1 MATGKPCSFT
11 GSSRMAGGFPR
22 QVVVPRNLK
31 LARGTEKPATL
42 TPSAFLKEMTLST
55 KQRLASTRDMRRP
68 QVTQLLDV
76 SEASRQKFSAPS
88 PKQHSFQPFP
98 SEVVFQSY
106 VPYEV
111 YEVPL
116 ILRNEDKVPQLL
128 KVTLERSPYF
138 KLISHHAVCR
148 KVPPGMLATFHI
160 VFTPSE
166 NKDYFHELIC
176 ITEREKFVVPIRAIG
191 ARAILDF
198 PDQVNFSACPVKY
211 STQKTLLV
219 RNVGNRVARY
229 CISTQ
234 RHLVLLAT
242 RDQERHNPGGV
253 LAGDSGRAVTEV
265 GPPQSHLNDSDA
277 EFPVTRVGSQ
287 PKGHLGEDTHT
298 SLHGAAEDV
307 NIRLDRNSLAVG
319 KTYITLSNHRC
330 VVIHNRSKI
339 IAHFQW
345 KAFLTQEE
353 EDQEKLRRWRRLQKQ
368 EENERNSF
376 LKQRAVDPTLQER
389 LALLSRAFQNQ
400 RAKVQEDSMLFS
412 DDIFAIEPV
421 EGDVW
426 PNSSIEVKVI
436 FKPREAR
443 VYQQTVYC
451 DISGRETRLPLRI
464 KGSGIGPQLRFSFD
478 QLDIGKVFVGSA
490 QSYEAILFNKGV
502 IDAPF
507 SLVPPATALGSCF
520 SFHPQ
525 EGIISPDGLQILRIS
540 FSSTI
545 LGPFTEEF
553 RFSVGGSPEPVT
565 LTVRGCVIGPTLH
578 FNVPSLHFGD
588 VSFGFPHTLSC
599 RLTNTSL
606 VPVTFNL
613 RIPGDGSGQ
622 RSVTSFAQISDNA
635 CLSWRK
641 GAQHHVKPME
651 FTIMP
656 CKGII
661 RSQGALDIQVT
672 LCSNTVRRYE
682 LALVLDVDG
691 VGQEV
696 LALPLTARCVV
707 PPLHVLSPVLRFGR
721 CFLKFPYERTLT
733 LVNNSD
739 LPGCYAVLPQEHKED
754 AAVWY
759 SSPVPCGIIQPH
771 SSVEIPFT
779 LEAQAIGRQD
789 TTASV
794 SVFGNE
800 SFPLNV
806 SLVSVGEGPVVYVH
820 PREINFGSIEV
831 LQDASKS
838 LHLSNQAVI
847 PASFCVEM
855 AGKRSRWRIEP
866 SKGVIPPE
874 SEVSVAIIAN
884 LDDTERFE
892 DEVKVSI
899 ENSHTYVIPVQA
911 VGTGTTIV
919 TDKPIAP
926 ELNLGLHFSFDRCC
940 YRFKVTNR
948 GRRTH
953 QLCWSTEG
961 FPMFSHR
968 DRLRAISNTK
978 GTDSFQSPKPACPV
992 FKLQPL
998 RTELM
1003 PGKTVEMVL
1012 EGSSSTPQVVKER
1025 LLCHAVV
1032 GSKAGK
1038 AQIMQMDVTC
1048 EFVDPV
1054 LQVSTREIAF
1064 RVEKL
1069 PSDVLSLQHK
1079 PLSLKNMSSLPLSVV
1094 LALDQPFRV
1103 CDAAQQP
1110 LPADVQPMKLEV
1122 GEERHFSIG
1131 FNPAHEEH
1139 LNSWVAEKAL
1149 KIQLLEHPREEQ
1161 VTVRGEVFFPNLQ
1174 FQTMAVDFGCI
1185 LNDTEVE
1192 RYIEMTNCSPLLVRY
1207 HWSFLTG
1214 GHASQLR
1221 FSPPAP
1227 KPFIKPQP
1235 PKEEGAC
1242 SEHSASAESS
1252 VTDGCVEEPAEAL
1265 GAVGDPAQEPADAED
1280 SLEAKLLPSAAV
1292 ELESRRPVRTQERMR
1307 FVEVEPLPSG
1317 PEEVFDVLPLY
1328 GVLPPGKSQR
1338 VTFTFVGRTNIAA
1351 RVTALC
1357 SVEGG
1362 PTYEIALSGEASL
1375 INYFLDVTEIDCGL
1389 QLFNKVKE
1397 AEVTLQNRGKVGFT
1411 YVVLG
1416 SSAAAADSPPLGVPL
1431 AVPSTGYIGPG
1442 KEQVLKVCY
1451 LPGVPGVF
1459 CRALQI
1465 QVGHLEPASI
1475 TLRGEGT
1482 LPRICLDLPRNISG
1496 NAKYEKVLKEAK
1508 EKMAK
1513 DSQRAEAV
1521 ALGEAAA
1528 AEPPRDDA
1536 DTAWDTQL
1544 QLQVEQL
1551 LIEEHALEQQKALSS
1566 GPPEEAAF
1574 DQRARRRLLKVQLP
1588 EYILDFGCVIP
1599 GTVRTHLVKITNP
1612 GRLPVSFLADR
1623 RALCGTGFSVDLD
1636 HVKCLPCCKTKTFRV
1651 RFDPQSANL
1660 PLGEVDVLLPIKV
1673 AGGPTFHVRLRADV
1687 TVPSLCLSRDRL
1699 EFSAVQCG
1707 QCREE
1712 TVQLHNQLQVPC
1724 QWFVTVHEPVKVDK
1738 CLSASMRR
1746 KLLQELEAKPRVF
1759 EALPSAGTLAPGQR
1773 CNMRVRFSPVEE
1785 VRLAGVTPR

>member
-234 RHLVLLAT
+234 SPFSVDRS
-242 RDQERHNPGGV
+242 
-253 LAGDSGRAVTEV
+253 AGTLGIGDAVQVTVDFHPQKTGDYSGSLTVHYDT
-265 GPPQSHLNDSDA
+265 
-277 EFPVTRVGSQ
+277 
-287 PKGHLGEDTHT
+287 GEDTHT

-855 AGKRSRWRIEP
+855 TAVCDRVWGVKFVLGLLVVRAAAALMETCQEAGPGDLLHQPLHQGLFSQ
-866 SKGVIPPE
+866 
-874 SEVSVAIIAN
+874 
-884 LDDTERFE
+884 T
-892 DEVKVSI
+892 
-899 ENSHTYVIPVQA
+899 
-911 VGTGTTIV
+911 VGTV
-919 TDKPIAP
+919 
-926 ELNLGLHFSFDRCC
+926 LL
-940 YRFKVTNR
+940 
-948 GRRTH
+948 
-953 QLCWSTEG
+953 
-961 FPMFSHR
+961 
-968 DRLRAISNTK
+968 RLP
-978 GTDSFQSPKPACPV
+978 D
-992 FKLQPL
+992 
-998 RTELM
+998 
-1003 PGKTVEMVL
+1003 
-1012 EGSSSTPQVVKER
+1012 GSSAGVGEMCPSCALALSSC
-1025 LLCHAVV
+1025 LLCCSFA
-1032 GSKAGK
+1032 A
-1038 AQIMQMDVTC
+1038 
-1048 EFVDPV
+1048 PV
-1054 LQVSTREIAF
+1054 E
-1064 RVEKL
+1064 
-1069 PSDVLSLQHK
+1069 
-1079 PLSLKNMSSLPLSVV
+1079 
-1094 LALDQPFRV
+1094 
-1103 CDAAQQP
+1103 
-1110 LPADVQPMKLEV
+1110 
-1122 GEERHFSIG
+1122 
-1131 FNPAHEEH
+1131 
-1139 LNSWVAEKAL
+1139 
-1149 KIQLLEHPREEQ
+1149 
-1161 VTVRGEVFFPNLQ
+1161 
-1174 FQTMAVDFGCI
+1174 
-1185 LNDTEVE
+1185 
-1192 RYIEMTNCSPLLVRY
+1192 
-1207 HWSFLTG
+1207 
-1214 GHASQLR
+1214 
-1221 FSPPAP
+1221 
-1227 KPFIKPQP
+1227 
-1235 PKEEGAC
+1235 
-1242 SEHSASAESS
+1242 
-1252 VTDGCVEEPAEAL
+1252 
-1265 GAVGDPAQEPADAED
+1265 
-1280 SLEAKLLPSAAV
+1280 
-1292 ELESRRPVRTQERMR
+1292 
-1307 FVEVEPLPSG
+1307 
-1317 PEEVFDVLPLY
+1317 VLPL
-1328 GVLPPGKSQR
+1328 
-1338 VTFTFVGRTNIAA
+1338 AA
-1351 RVTALC
+1351 LRCL
-1357 SVEGG
+1357 
-1362 PTYEIALSGEASL
+1362 
-1375 INYFLDVTEIDCGL
+1375 
-1389 QLFNKVKE
+1389 
-1397 AEVTLQNRGKVGFT
+1397 
-1411 YVVLG
+1411 
-1416 SSAAAADSPPLGVPL
+1416 AAP
-1431 AVPSTGYIGPG
+1431 
-1442 KEQVLKVCY
+1442 
-1451 LPGVPGVF
+1451 
-1459 CRALQI
+1459 
-1465 QVGHLEPASI
+1465 
-1475 TLRGEGT
+1475 
-1482 LPRICLDLPRNISG
+1482 
-1496 NAKYEKVLKEAK
+1496 
-1508 EKMAK
+1508 
-1513 DSQRAEAV
+1513 
-1521 ALGEAAA
+1521 
-1528 AEPPRDDA
+1528 
-1536 DTAWDTQL
+1536 
-1544 QLQVEQL
+1544 
-1551 LIEEHALEQQKALSS
+1551 
-1566 GPPEEAAF
+1566 
-1574 DQRARRRLLKVQLP
+1574 
-1588 EYILDFGCVIP
+1588 
-1599 GTVRTHLVKITNP
+1599 
-1612 GRLPVSFLADR
+1612 
-1623 RALCGTGFSVDLD
+1623 
-1636 HVKCLPCCKTKTFRV
+1636 
-1651 RFDPQSANL
+1651 
-1660 PLGEVDVLLPIKV
+1660 
-1673 AGGPTFHVRLRADV
+1673 
-1687 TVPSLCLSRDRL
+1687 
-1699 EFSAVQCG
+1699 
-1707 QCREE
+1707 
-1712 TVQLHNQLQVPC
+1712 
-1724 QWFVTVHEPVKVDK
+1724 
-1738 CLSASMRR
+1738 
-1746 KLLQELEAKPRVF
+1746 
-1759 EALPSAGTLAPGQR
+1759 
-1773 CNMRVRFSPVEE
+1773 
-1785 VRLAGVTPR
+1785 